1 MNQQK
6 ILAVVALFLI
16 GLVILS
22 GTIYTVDEREK
33 AIVVRF
39 GQVIRYDDQPGL
51 HVKAPF
57 LDSVRF
63 YSSQILTLDAEPQQF
78 STLEKKYVVVDSY
91 VKWRITD
98 VLKFYVA
105 VGGDEA
111 KARDRLSQ
119 VINSSL
125 RGEFGKR
132 TVKDVIS
139 GDRRKIMEILSVN
152 ADKDA
157 SEFGIEVVDVRIQR
171 VEFPTE
177 VRDSVYRNMA
187 AERQRIAKE
196 LRAKGAE
203 QAEKIKANA
212 ERQRDILLAEAYRD
226 SERLRGEGDARSISV
241 TGNSFSVN
249 PEFYSLYRSL
259 GAYRESFKSKDD
271 ILVVDPSA
279 EFFRYFRNPRRGA
292 PAAP

>member
-1 MNQQK
+1 MNQNK
-6 ILAVVALFLI
+6 MLAAAALVLI

-39 GQVIRYDDQPGL
+39 GEVIRHDDQPGL
-51 HVKAPF
+51 HWKTPF
-57 LDSVRF
+57 FDSVRF

-78 STLEKKYVVVDSY
+78 STFEKKYVVVDSY
-91 VKWRITD
+91 VKWRIVD
-98 VLKFYVA
+98 VLKFYVS

-111 KARDRLSQ
+111 KARERLSQ
-119 VINSSL
+119 VINSGL

-139 GDRRKIMEILSVN
+139 GDRRKIMDLLNVN

-196 LRAKGAE
+196 LRAEGAE
-203 QAEKIKANA
+203 HAEKIKADA
-212 ERQRDILLAEAYRD
+212 ERRRDVLLAEAYRD
-226 SERLRGEGDARSISV
+226 SERLRGEGDARSIAV
-241 TGNSFSVN
+241 TGQSFSVN
-249 PEFYSLYRSL
+249 PEFYSLYRTL

-279 EFFRYFRNPRRGA
+279 EFFRYFRNPRRAA